1 MAYGSTMVSSKAPKK
16 KAKGKKKSFP
26 DMNKDGK
33 ITKADVLMG
42 RGVIKGKKKDTAG
55 SKAKGLTTAQENKLK
70 EHSKHH
76 SSKHISMMRKDMK
89 NGMSFTKAHNKAQKA
104 VGK

>member
-1 MAYGSTMVSSKAPKK
+1 MVKPQVANRKPKVANSKK
-16 KAKGKKKSFP
+16 FP

-33 ITKADVLMG
+33 ITKADILMG
-42 RGVIKGKKKDTAG
+42 RGVKLTPKAKKEMPKKEMPKKK
-55 SKAKGLTTAQENKLK
+55 LTPKQMEKLK

-76 SSKHISMMRKDMK
+76 SPKHMAMMRKDMK
-89 NGMSFTKAHNKAQKA
+89 MGMSFTKAHNKAQKA

>member
-1 MAYGSTMVSSKAPKK
+1 MVKPQVK
-16 KAKGKKKSFP
+16 FP

-33 ITKADVLMG
+33 ITKADILMG
-42 RGVIKGKKKDTAG
+42 RGVIPKAQKGNAPKAKKEMPKKEMPKKK
-55 SKAKGLTTAQENKLK
+55 LTPKQMEKLK

-76 SSKHISMMRKDMK
+76 SPKHMAMMRKDMK
-89 NGMSFTKAHNKAQKA
+89 MGMSFTKAHNKAQKA